1 LAQRIEP
8 ERRLRW
14 SDVDISVGPQDHS
27 DTEPSD
33 QNLPFVIMLPIR
45 WHKVAKML
53 IDNGASLNLI
63 MRKTFNGMGLK
74 V

>member
-8 ERRLRW
+8 GRRLRW

-45 WHKVAKML
+45 WHQVAKML